1 MSKKSPLHKDL
12 ENEYSLLKD
21 CLILKKKTEAI
32 AKSVIKDDQPF
43 DEEEIEELEVFY
55 GLTKAAVLWE
65 RQRKGM
71 FISPLQQ
78 AMYRYLLDMLASINQ
93 IILPLR
99 DIMDVFLE
107 IDKKL
112 VQGRQ
117 KDEVSDSAPIGIVSD
132 TPEL

>member
-1 MSKKSPLHKDL
+1 M
-12 ENEYSLLKD
+12 KD